1 MFKLKRIPKGNTAA
15 TDAAEIA
22 AVKAFLARQKLN
34 QLLSE
39 DKSTQETNNHDAT
52 KESRHQTLASQP
64 AAPHS

>member
-1 MFKLKRIPKGNTAA
+1 MFKLKRMPKGNTAA

-39 DKSTQETNNHDAT
+39 DKSTQETNNDT
-52 KESRHQTLASQP
+52 TQKPRR
-64 AAPHS
+64 